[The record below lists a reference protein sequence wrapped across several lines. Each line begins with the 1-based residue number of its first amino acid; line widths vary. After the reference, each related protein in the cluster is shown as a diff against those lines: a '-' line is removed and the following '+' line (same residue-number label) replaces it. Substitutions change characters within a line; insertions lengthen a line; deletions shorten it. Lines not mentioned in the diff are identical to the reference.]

1 MGGGVAGDECW
12 DILKINPTLEPSFES
27 FFPLS
32 LLERGKL
39 PRGEICE
46 DSPKNSPSPS
56 VNPANQWGS
65 GIPNELMAG
74 RATGIVLGKAAFNF
88 TDKPQFIDT
97 RMATILRKPSVVR
110 CSPRFIISIASPSL
124 FERWDAS
131 PPPPPHCPPGGGW
144 VGWGGGGGRGR

>member
-1 MGGGVAGDECW
+1 
-12 DILKINPTLEPSFES
+12 
-27 FFPLS
+27 
-32 LLERGKL
+32 
-39 PRGEICE
+39 
-46 DSPKNSPSPS
+46 
-56 VNPANQWGS
+56 
-65 GIPNELMAG
+65 MAG

-131 PPPPPHCPPGGGW
+131 PPPPFRLTRRGSPLRSSIAGW
-144 VGWGGGGGRGR
+144 VGGEGGDANLNKRKSARFCVSNGYLSKWAMITDKSFIEVTLK